1 MKKSTKVLTAIALS
15 AACAFGASALSG
27 CAEKQ
32 TVTGE
37 MSYTQWSVTFG
48 IKVNVEVQ
56 TDSKGDRI
64 RKVTIADSDLVS
76 ASPEGWDSSKW
87 YDNLDNLLLA
97 YRGEYVADVLAK
109 EVLTSAEGAPLTTED
124 EGFLNYGE
132 EFIATG
138 ATLGSGRLLMAVQ
151 NALKNFGGYKVVE
164 GEYSYEQWGIK
175 FGEKVRVV
183 VKDDTVMKITVLSS
197 DLSNASETSG
207 WDKNIWYNSRQ
218 ELLSKYE
225 GAKVQNILNGTAQ
238 VQGQDGAETNSVSDS
253 NLIAT
258 GATLSSARLYKSVQ
272 NALSK
277 L

>member
-1 MKKSTKVLTAIALS
+1 MKRSTKLLTAFILS
-15 AACAFGASALSG
+15 AACVGGAAAFSG
-27 CAEKQ
+27 CAQKQ

-37 MSYTQWSVTFG
+37 MSYTQWGVNFG

-64 RKVTIADSDLVS
+64 RKVTVAESDLVS
-76 ASPEGWDSSKW
+76 ASPDGWDSSKW
-87 YDNLDNLLLA
+87 HDNLDKLLLA

-109 EVLTSAEGAPLTTED
+109 EVLTKENGEPLTTQD
-124 EGFLNYGE
+124 EGFVNYGE

-138 ATLGSGRLLMAVQ
+138 ATLGSGRLLIAVQ
-151 NALKNFGGYKVVE
+151 NALKNFEGYKVVD
-164 GEYSYEQWGIK
+164 GSYSYEQWGTT

-183 VKDDTVMKITVLSS
+183 VKDGTVLKVAVLSS
-197 DLSNASETSG
+197 DLCNASPSG
-207 WDKNIWYNSRQ
+207 WDSTNWFDNRAAV
-218 ELLSKYE
+218 LANYE
-225 GAKVQNILNGTAQ
+225 GKEVEDILNGTAQ

-258 GATLSSARLYKSVQ
+258 GATLSSARFYKAVQ